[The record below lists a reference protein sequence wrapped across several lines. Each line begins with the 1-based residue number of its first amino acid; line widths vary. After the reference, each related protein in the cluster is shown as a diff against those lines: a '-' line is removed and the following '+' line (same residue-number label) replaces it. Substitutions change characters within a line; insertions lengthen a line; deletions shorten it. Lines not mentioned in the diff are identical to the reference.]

1 MLGQALSGTT
11 VLDLSQGIAGPHCAC
26 LLGDLGA
33 RVVKVEPP
41 EGDWARSL
49 GEGSGG
55 TSPVFHAFNRGKEG
69 VVLDIKTEPGRR
81 AVAQL
86 AQSAD
91 VLVESNRP
99 GVLTRFGLD
108 YPTLAAGRPELIY
121 VSLTGFG
128 QSGPYSGRAATDSVI
143 QAYSGFTLGAS
154 PTAEPVRIRFGLI
167 DASAGLYASHAA
179 LAAYIARLRT
189 GRGHH
194 LDISLAHAA
203 AALQS
208 YKYAEAGAAGRAGVR
223 ELAAGIGTY
232 RTADGYVVLSAVR
245 DKHLLGMLEVIGLRK
260 LLEDPRFA
268 TREARMS
275 HQAELQELI
284 AAALRA
290 MPSAHWTAMM
300 DAADLPCQE
309 VLSYAAFRAD
319 PHARFHALV
328 QEAAYGDAAC
338 LPTVR
343 CPGLVAAELQ
353 GRPAP
358 RLGEH
363 TNAVLA
369 RAGIDDGKSQRP
381 AGAHATRRN

>member
-1 MLGQALSGTT
+1 MLGQALCGTT

-33 RVVKVEPP
+33 RVVKIEPP

-69 VVLDIKTEPGRR
+69 VVLDIKTGPGRR
-81 AVAQL
+81 AVARL
-86 AQSAD
+86 AQTAD
-91 VLVESNRP
+91 VIVESNRP
-99 GVLTRFGLD
+99 SVLQRFGLD
-108 YPTLAAGRPELIY
+108 YAELAARRPELIY

-128 QSGPYSGRAATDSVI
+128 QSGPYSARAATDSVV
-143 QAYSGFTLGAS
+143 QAYSGFALGAS
-154 PTAEPVRIRFGLI
+154 ASAEPVRIRFGLI
-167 DASAGLYASHAA
+167 DVSAGLYASHAA
-179 LAAYIARLRT
+179 LAAYVVRLRT
-189 GRGHH
+189 GRGQH
-194 LDISLAHAA
+194 LDINLAHAA

-208 YKYAEAGAAGRAGVR
+208 YKIAEAAAAGPEGAR

-232 RTADGYVVLSAVR
+232 RTTDGYIVLSAVR

-260 LLEDPRFA
+260 LLEDSRFA
-268 TREARMS
+268 TRDARMN
-275 HQAELQELI
+275 HQGELHALV

-290 MPSAHWTAMM
+290 MPSAHWTKMM
-300 DAADLPCQE
+300 DTADLPCQE

-343 CPGLVAAELQ
+343 CPGLVAAEFQ
-353 GRPAP
+353 CRPAP

-363 TNAVLA
+363 TDAVLA
-369 RAGIDDGKSQRP
+369 RAGIDDGESQQS